1 MPLPHLHWSADVL
14 PSHRWISYLPAI
26 FLVCSPHP
34 PSVKSLS
41 TLSLCPCTSS
51 RSRPPPFSGGS
62 ADLPASCSCT
72 SYAVASGFWEQI
84 SLTDP
89 PPSPPPLSLSF
100 LTTRWTGW
108 PPSWRRRRIGAVS
121 CFSARSS
128 CVVRWESATKRLT
141 SWRAASVSWSRPC
154 WPALSLWR
162 RLGGRGRRRVQNRG
176 SSRGKSSQNNSC
188 GAWQSE
194 CVWEKREHAD
204 EVTARRGMGGGL
216 GRSESENNVWVGLL
230 QPPTLRYD

>member
-1 MPLPHLHWSADVL
+1 MHQLC
-14 PSHRWISYLPAI
+14 
-26 FLVCSPHP
+26 CSEW
-34 PSVKSLS
+34 L
-41 TLSLCPCTSS
+41 L
-51 RSRPPPFSGGS
+51 R
-62 ADLPASCSCT
+62 AN
-72 SYAVASGFWEQI
+72 
-84 SLTDP
+84 LTNW
-89 PPSPPPLSLSF
+89 SPPLLLLLSLSF